1 MLLDGRDEALGIVV
15 DAMLTLKREWLAIT
29 RAASVAFVAY
39 FGRLPNVGER
49 GETVDFVV
57 WKDSIKRRVGW
68 VQAFGLARLV
78 RAAGVVSTTL
88 ALVSCGG
95 PAPSENVLSSMSR
108 IERINAKHASEQT
121 RLSVSGQSHIMK
133 LRRDGQLGAT
143 NRTQQNGRVVDVINA
158 WHTTSEG
165 DELLTSYVVYSFLAD
180 GVFTDGTVRDSA
192 ATTEVWRFSN
202 GGGGTWCPVISG
214 LPFSVASLQT
224 LDATSNATAGYVD
237 IRFLTG
243 SADGVVGRVGFRDS
257 KPNAASC
264 SATSVE
270 ISPLPDAS
278 SIYTVVVNNLAP
290 RRIDNMKL
298 VSVDETAVPGSA
310 RRYVGVQYLYAW
322 GGVSCV
328 GGSTIDNGTG
338 QCGAYTSAPLTV
350 TPLKNGSPAGSTT
363 FVLNRDGD
371 RRSDLTGEVN
381 EVTDFDARITPASTG
396 GLNFAMA
403 IAFRRDNG
411 QQPRSQLLRFGKSV
425 GAFPGDYVEPVW
437 NDTLGPI
444 SFGYPSAPSAHAIKI
459 DPRADVVYASYNG
472 GQFPFNPL
480 VCDYATSKCTDMR
493 PFTTK
498 DYLVLET
505 RFASISTFASKE
517 ALDAYSFDPASVL
530 VNAIPTELRSAPW
543 ALEIGVTSQSR
554 DMHPGTVGLNESF
567 ATQFANSST
576 TGSFFGVMASQLD
589 AFVTVDQSGALKL
602 HALTRLDDLGIFEES
617 TQSRSVNGGVAYC
630 VMGIR
635 AGDTADKVDLSACAR
650 PRLGSADG
658 TGMSLATAR
667 DVLKG
672 STYLSSP
679 LLLRYSVS
687 PKGSVSVTYVS
698 KSGAISRINA
708 SESGTDWTSER
719 AWVNISSGRPADC
732 SAVLIKP
739 SPVAASAATGFWG
752 SIFGKVVFHASVLL
766 AEILGEVVGGPVLAA
781 GAGLLVDVV
790 LDVFADGAREKA
802 RDTRDAQWTK
812 IYDSVQL
819 KASCKE
825 S

>member
-1 MLLDGRDEALGIVV
+1 M
-15 DAMLTLKREWLAIT
+15 
-29 RAASVAFVAY
+29 
-39 FGRLPNVGER
+39 
-49 GETVDFVV
+49 DFIV
-57 WKDSIKRRVGW
+57 WKDSIKRRMGW
-68 VQAFGLARLV
+68 VQAPGLGRLV
-78 RAAGVVSTTL
+78 LSFGVVATTV
-88 ALVSCGG
+88 ALVSCGHS
-95 PAPSENVLSSMSR
+95 APSENVLLSTSR

-121 RLSVSGQSHIMK
+121 RLSVAGQFHIMK
-133 LRRDGQLGAT
+133 PRRDGQLGAT

-214 LPFSVASLQT
+214 LPFSVASLQP
-224 LDATSNATAGYVD
+224 LDSTSNATAGYVD

-243 SADGVVGRVGFRDS
+243 SADGVVGRVGFRDG

-264 SATSVE
+264 SSTSSE

-278 SIYTVVVNNLAP
+278 SIYTVVVQNLAK

-298 VSVDETAVPGSA
+298 VSVDEAALPASA

-322 GGVSCV
+322 GGASCV
-328 GGSTIDNGTG
+328 GGSTIDNSTG
-338 QCGAYTSAPLTV
+338 QCGAYVSAPLTV
-350 TPLKNGSPAGSTT
+350 TPLKNGSPAGITA
-363 FVLNRDGD
+363 FVLSRNDD
-371 RRSDLTGEVN
+371 PRSDLFGDVN
-381 EVTDFDARITPASTG
+381 EITDFDARITPASTG

-403 IAFRRDNG
+403 IAFRRDTG
-411 QQPRSQLLRFGKSV
+411 QPPRSQLLRFGKSV

-444 SFGYPSAPSAHAIKI
+444 SSGYPSAPRAHAIKI

-480 VCDYATSKCTDMR
+480 VCDYASSKCTDMR
-493 PFTTK
+493 PYTTK

-505 RFASISTFASKE
+505 RFASISTFANKE
-517 ALDAYSFDPASVL
+517 ALDAFSFDPASVL
-530 VNAIPTELRSAPW
+530 VNAIPTELRNAPW

-554 DMHPGTVGLNESF
+554 DLHPGTVGLNESF
-567 ATQFANSST
+567 ATQFDST
-576 TGSFFGVMASQLD
+576 SIGSYFGVMASQLD

-602 HALTRLDDLGIFEES
+602 HALTRLDDLGIFEDS
-617 TQSRSVNGGVAYC
+617 THRRSVNGGVAYC
-630 VMGIR
+630 VMNIR
-635 AGDTADKVDLSACAR
+635 VGNAADKIDLSACAR
-650 PRLGSADG
+650 PRLGSVDG

-667 DVLKG
+667 DVFKG

-708 SESGTDWTSER
+708 SESGTDWASER
-719 AWVNISSGRPADC
+719 AWVSISSGRPADC
-732 SAVLIKP
+732 TSVLIGP
-739 SPVAASAATGFWG
+739 SRVAASAATGFWD
-752 SIFGKVVFHASVLL
+752 SVFGKVVFHASVLL

-790 LDVFADGAREKA
+790 LDEFADNAREKA
-802 RDTRDAQWTK
+802 RDTREAQWLK
-812 IYDSVQL
+812 VYDSAQL
-819 KASCKE
+819 KTSCKE